1 MVSSMISSQLFRVP
15 FICLYQNVVRFT
27 NNIGGAATKI
37 RDEIVERKVGFS
49 GKYKQNV
56 MNGCVVLAKRVKNT
70 GVGNPLLITSC
81 LKNATGRNT

>member
-1 MVSSMISSQLFRVP
+1 MSYVLQTTSGVLRPKS
-15 FICLYQNVVRFT
+15 
-27 NNIGGAATKI
+27 
-37 RDEIVERKVGFS
+37 RDETVERKVGFS